1 MKIPEGFRAAGVACG
16 IKAEGPDLA
25 LIASDRP
32 ATAAGLFTSNRV
44 KAAPVIYS
52 RRALRKGR
60 ARAIVA
66 NSGCANACT
75 GPRGLKDARRMA
87 RAVARALEVPEGEVL
102 VASTG
107 VIGEPLPIERIE
119 GAVPDLAEKL
129 SPQGFEEAARAIMTT
144 DTRPKLRWA
153 TVPTSAGEVTIL
165 GIAKGAGMIRPDL
178 ATMLAFI
185 VTDAGLS
192 PQELKGML
200 RDAVSESFNRITVDG
215 EQSTNDTVFILANG
229 CKGELL
235 GEDLES
241 FGKALMELCQG
252 LALDIVRDG
261 EGATMVA
268 EIVISGARTSAEA
281 KRAAY
286 RIAHSPLVKTALFGR
301 DPNWGRIMAALGD
314 AGLKFDP
321 ARVLVRIG
329 GVDVVRGEMVA
340 PNYDEGEAK
349 KALTRRKVKIE
360 VDLGLGEGTFSVLT
374 CDLSYDY
381 VKINA
386 SYRT

>member
-75 GPRGLKDARRMA
+75 GPRGLEDARRMA

-144 DTRPKLRWA
+144 DTCPKLRWA

-200 RDAVSESFNRITVDG
+200 RDAVSESFNKITVDG

-229 CKGELL
+229 SKGELL

-329 GVDVVRGEMVA
+329 GVDVVRGGMMA
-340 PNYDEGEAK
+340 AGYDERAAK
-349 KALTRRKVKIE
+349 RAFEGWEVKIE